1 MDVPVSTHV
10 RNPALGWD
18 ITATAK
24 AEKGEKI
31 MRAQVLVND
40 FSEYDEQFNPPISN
54 WQTQLRQKGRY
65 PGDNKV
71 EVIITNDKGEETS
84 AVDSWNEP

>member
-1 MDVPVSTHV
+1 MGVPVPTHV

-31 MRAQVLVND
+31 MRAQVLINE
-40 FSEYDEQFNPPISN
+40 FPEYDQQFNPPIAS
-54 WQTQLRQKGRY
+54 WQTQLKQKGQY
-65 PGDNKV
+65 PGDNEV
-71 EVIITNDKGEETS
+71 EVIITDDKGEDTS
-84 AVDSWNEP
+84 AVDTWNEP

>member
-1 MDVPVSTHV
+1 MDVPVPTHV

-31 MRAQVLVND
+31 MRAQVLVNG
-40 FSEYDEQFNPPISN
+40 FTEYDEQFNPAISN
-54 WQTQLRQKGRY
+54 WQTQLRQKGQC

-71 EVIITNDKGEETS
+71 EAIITDDKGEDTS
-84 AVDSWNEP
+84 SVDEWNEP